1 MTSSKPSLQSTSLL
15 CKYWYRYSSPSSS
28 SSTSCSISHFTLY
41 CNFHELAEK
50 YPEFHAALQELQC
63 KQTQEQQQQLRRQ
76 QQSSEP
82 YTQHNNIS
90 NDAGSSIKFAQI
102 THHYNA
108 SLTRALLNEHFQLH
122 LPSLPVGHLCPP
134 IPNRANYV
142 CWLRELLV
150 QSKHD
155 LYRFNNSSAAADD
168 EYAQTGGGGR
178 GGVMQWQCRG
188 IDIGTGVSA
197 IYPLL
202 LTTEL
207 FSNDVILPLLP
218 PNDSKEVVTREDVSS
233 SEISSTKQQRHWNFL
248 ATDIDPLAIES
259 ANTNV
264 KANRLEDRIHVV
276 QVNNKYSDAAAKEE
290 LSEATTNN
298 NKGPLFAAMNAA
310 KQHAAFRTANSSSPK
325 MDQSDDCSILH
336 STKTD
341 EVLSMYPKFD
351 FIMTNPPFY
360 KSLKEAAAPRAGD
373 KRLRTDMSSNECV
386 YTCFDDS
393 NTEEM
398 INGGD
403 AGFIMDI
410 MNDSQFFRHHVTWY
424 SSLVCKKSSL
434 DAIQYKLLTLDGVWD
449 NRGQIR
455 KVEFRQENFEDDSS
469 NDIIAIEEKDHP
481 NTKSRRV
488 RWGIGWT
495 YERAIGRCSVCQVN
509 DGVQSFLV
517 WINVDNDDASDD
529 HAKKCA
535 EDEVLSRLSTYFESK
550 CDISLKCEFGEQ
562 LYEDK
567 LMRCVTVVET
577 RFNNSNNKVKTTS
590 ASKMTVPSHAHDNIN
605 LPIEGH
611 FLIDAFVGSSG
622 ICNPSGS
629 YGVQVNLDMYSHTKH
644 GSAII
649 TMLQNQMPGE
659 ICRTNRKWRRFL
671 QRNQE

>member
-1 MTSSKPSLQSTSLL
+1 MLPTSS

-28 SSTSCSISHFTLY
+28 SSSSSTTSCSISHFALY
-41 CNFHELAEK
+41 CNFNELAEK

-63 KQTQEQQQQLRRQ
+63 KQTQEQQQRKQHI
-76 QQSSEP
+76 SEP
-82 YTQHNNIS
+82 YNQNNMS
-90 NDAGSSIKFAQI
+90 NDEGCPSILFASSQI
-102 THHYNA
+102 THNFNA

-155 LYRFNNSSAAADD
+155 LYRFNNSSAADD
-168 EYAQTGGGGR
+168 EYAQTDGGGR

-207 FSNDVILPLLP
+207 FDNDDILLLHP
-218 PNDSKEVVTREDVSS
+218 PNDSKEVATIEDVSS

-264 KANRLEDRIHVV
+264 KANGLEDRIHVV
-276 QVNNKYSDAAAKEE
+276 QVNNKYSDAAAEE
-290 LSEATTNN
+290 ESSEATTN

-310 KQHAAFRTANSSSPK
+310 KQNAAFRTARSSSPK

-351 FIMTNPPFY
+351 FVMTNPPFY
-360 KSLKEAAAPRAGD
+360 KSLKEATAPRAGD
-373 KRLRTDMSSNECV
+373 KRLRHDMSSNECV
-386 YTCFDDS
+386 YTSFDDS

-424 SSLVCKKSSL
+424 TSLVCKKSSL
-434 DAIQYKLLTLDGVWD
+434 DAIQCKLLTLDGVWG

-469 NDIIAIEEKDHP
+469 IGIIAIEEKDHP
-481 NTKSRRV
+481 STKSRRV

-495 YERAIGRCSVCQVN
+495 YERAIGRCRICRVN
-509 DGVQSFLV
+509 EGVQSFVV
-517 WINVDNDDASDD
+517 WINVDNYDASDD
-529 HAKKCA
+529 QANKCA
-535 EDEVLSRLSTYFESK
+535 EDEVLSRLSTFFESR
-550 CDISLKCEFGEQ
+550 CDISLKCELGRR
-562 LYEDK
+562 LHRDK

-577 RFNNSNNKVKTTS
+577 RFYNNKVTTS
-590 ASKMTVPSHAHDNIN
+590 ASKMTTVPSHQNDNVN

-611 FLIDAFVGSSG
+611 FLIDAYVESNGS
-622 ICNPSGS
+622 CNPSGGF
-629 YGVQVNLDMYSHTKH
+629 GVQVNLDMYSHTKH
-644 GSAII
+644 GSAFINL
-649 TMLQNQMPGE
+649 LQNQMPCE

-671 QRNQE
+671 QRKR

>member
-1 MTSSKPSLQSTSLL
+1 MTSSKPSLQSTSSL
-15 CKYWYRYSSPSSS
+15 CKYWYRYSSPSYSS
-28 SSTSCSISHFTLY
+28 SSSLISHFALY
-41 CNFHELAEK
+41 CNFRELAEK

-63 KQTQEQQQQLRRQ
+63 KTQEQQQQLRRQ

-90 NDAGSSIKFAQI
+90 NDAGSSINFASSQI
-102 THHYNA
+102 THNFNA

-155 LYRFNNSSAAADD
+155 LYRFNNFSAAADD
-168 EYAQTGGGGR
+168 EYAQTDGGGR
-178 GGVMQWQCRG
+178 GGVVQWQCRG

-207 FSNDVILPLLP
+207 FNSDNILLLP
-218 PNDSKEVVTREDVSS
+218 PNDSKEVATIEDVPS
-233 SEISSTKQQRHWNFL
+233 SEISSIKQQRHWNFL
-248 ATDIDPLAIES
+248 ATDIDPLAIDS
-259 ANTNV
+259 ANANV
-264 KANRLEDRIHVV
+264 KANGLEDRIHVV
-276 QVNNKYSDAAAKEE
+276 QVNNKYSDAAAEE
-290 LSEATTNN
+290 ESS
-298 NKGPLFAAMNAA
+298 KGPLFAAMTAA
-310 KQHAAFRTANSSSPK
+310 KQHAAFRTASSSSPK
-325 MDQSDDCSILH
+325 MDQSDDCILH
-336 STKTD
+336 SIKKG

-351 FIMTNPPFY
+351 FIMANPPFY
-360 KSLKEAAAPRAGD
+360 KSLKEATAPRAGD

-393 NTEEM
+393 NTEDL
-398 INGGD
+398 INSGD

-434 DAIQYKLLTLDGVWD
+434 DAIQYKLLKLDGVWG

-455 KVEFRQENFEDDSS
+455 KVEFRQENFDDGSG
-469 NDIIAIEEKDHP
+469 NDIISIEEKDHRC
-481 NTKSRRV
+481 TKSRRV

-509 DGVQSFLV
+509 EGVQSFVV
-517 WINVDNDDASDD
+517 WINVNNDYASDD
-529 HAKKCA
+529 HAKWA

-550 CDISLKCEFGEQ
+550 CDISLKCEFGER
-562 LYEDK
+562 LYQDK
-567 LMRCVTVVET
+567 LMRCVTVAEA
-577 RFNNSNNKVKTTS
+577 RFNNNKVTTTS
-590 ASKMTVPSHAHDNIN
+590 ASKMTVPSHEHDNAN

-611 FLIDAFVGSSG
+611 FLIDALVESR
-622 ICNPSGS
+622 IRNPSGS
-629 YGVQVNLDMYSHTKH
+629 YGVHVNLDMYSHTKH

-671 QRNQE
+671 QREQEYRN